1 MSARPVIRLRQKAV
15 RAAATALPAASQLP
29 APVPE
34 PSLRFWIL
42 WSPGARRPTRRHPT
56 LEAALAE
63 SKRLAAKFPDRA
75 FPVFQCQ
82 LVERET

>member
-1 MSARPVIRLRQKAV
+1 MSARPVIRLREKAV
-15 RAAATALPAASQLP
+15 QAAAAALPTGSAP